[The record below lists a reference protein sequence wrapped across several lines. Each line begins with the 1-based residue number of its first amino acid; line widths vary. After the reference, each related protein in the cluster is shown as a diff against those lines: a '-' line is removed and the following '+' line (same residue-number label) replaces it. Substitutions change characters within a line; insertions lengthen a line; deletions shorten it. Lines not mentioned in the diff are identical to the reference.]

1 VFIVISTLVL
11 PYLSPEHALRRRRLP
26 VGGALAEIGR
36 RPVATKQV
44 SPTN

>member
-26 VGGALAEIGR
+26 VAGALAEIG